1 MSLYRYYFLGST
13 ASRLK
18 SAEACRR
25 AGPPPRDLSRSAP
38 TMPPGGVGLW
48 SFLLSSDFPYKIII
62 ATTNICNG
70 NTMIKSLVYEIENK
84 LVRDGTPVSPE
95 VFAGTTGL

>member
-1 MSLYRYYFLGST
+1 MLLGLRCRRPQARSSVRLRFLG
-13 ASRLK
+13 A
-18 SAEACRR
+18 
-25 AGPPPRDLSRSAP
+25 RD
-38 TMPPGGVGLW
+38 
-48 SFLLSSDFPYKIII
+48 DFPYKIII

>member
-1 MSLYRYYFLGST
+1 
-13 ASRLK
+13 
-18 SAEACRR
+18 
-25 AGPPPRDLSRSAP
+25 
-38 TMPPGGVGLW
+38 MPPGGVGLW